1 MHWEETSKLAV
12 EALRANK
19 LRAILTMLGVIIGS
33 ACIVLVVTVALTGK
47 RYIGSQIEAVGS
59 NIVYAWLEQSNTSQN
74 VSLADQISVGDMDAI
89 REGVPDAEQVA
100 GTNDIPM
107 DVIANRQV
115 RPVRLIGVTQ
125 GFQQIRKLIIL
136 QGRYFD
142 DADFSTLSK
151 VCVISEHLA
160 QIALPDENPVGQAI
174 HVGELTFTV
183 SAPSANAWPP
193 SGNPKSV
200 TIRCSC
206 RFR

>member
-1 MHWEETSKLAV
+1 MGLC
-12 EALRANK
+12 R
-19 LRAILTMLGVIIGS
+19 IGVSLQYVYLLESVG
-33 ACIVLVVTVALTGK
+33 VTGK

-74 VSLADQISVGDMDAI
+74 VSLADQISVGDMNAI

-125 GFQQIRKLIIL
+125 GFQQIRRLIIL

-142 DADFSTLSK
+142 DADFSTLFITARTTLYRVRLGVKGAS
-151 VCVISEHLA
+151 
-160 QIALPDENPVGQAI
+160 QN
-174 HVGELTFTV
+174 
-183 SAPSANAWPP
+183 
-193 SGNPKSV
+193 
-200 TIRCSC
+200 
-206 RFR
+206 